1 MGSAPLAVTFQ
12 AAGDAASY
20 RWDLGDGSFAD
31 GPVVQHVYG
40 QPGLYTAVVTGFAA
54 TGESATASVS
64 VGAYRL
70 MLTGPRLT
78 RYRHPVH
85 FRGRIVPPLGNAAV
99 TVRRGGRVVGR
110 ARTGPRGGFRIRTR
124 LQAPGAYSARIGLV
138 GSTPIRVRLR
148 TELEAK
154 LVGQQTVGSRL
165 RLVARVRPSGAGRLR
180 VEVRRGG
187 RVVQRALRWSSV
199 RLPLATG
206 QPGALRIRVTLV
218 ARKGFTRVRTALEAT
233 VVQPNLA
240 LGSRGPSVRALEARL
255 RELRYAVRAIDGL
268 YALDTAEAVL
278 AFQKV
283 ERLAWTGRVDTGV
296 WRRLAAARVPR
307 ARYAGDHLEVDK
319 ARQVLL
325 VVRAGRVA
333 TVVHISTG
341 ATGNTPVGRWRV
353 YRKVT
358 GWDWVLWYP
367 MYFLRGFAIHG
378 YPSVPAYPA
387 SHGCVRVPM
396 WIAPH
401 LYSTNPFGQTV
412 YVY

>member
-20 RWDLGDGSFAD
+20 RWDFGDGSFAD
-31 GPVVQHVYG
+31 GPAVQHVYAR
-40 QPGLYTAVVTGFAA
+40 PGLYTAVVTGLAA
-54 TGESATASVS
+54 SGESATASVS
-64 VGAYRL
+64 VGAFRL
-70 MLTGPRLT
+70 TLTGPRLT

-85 FRGRIVPPLGNAAV
+85 FRGRIVPPLGNTAV

-110 ARTGPRGGFRIRTR
+110 ARTGPRGGFRIRAR
-124 LQAPGAYSARIGLV
+124 LQAPGAYSARIGPV
-138 GSTPIRVRLR
+138 GSTPIRIRLR

-165 RLVARVRPSGAGRLR
+165 RLVARVRPWGAGRLR
-180 VEVRRGG
+180 VEVRRGA
-187 RVVQRALRWSSV
+187 RVVQRALRRSSV
-199 RLPLATG
+199 RLPLVTG

-218 ARKGFTRVRTALEAT
+218 PRKGFTRARRALETT

-255 RELRYAVRAIDGL
+255 RELRYAVRAVDGL

-278 AFQKV
+278 AFQKTQG
-283 ERLAWTGRVDTGV
+283 LPWTGRVDARV
-296 WRRLAAARVPR
+296 WQRLNAARTPR
-307 ARYAGDHLEVDK
+307 ARYAGNHLEVDK
-319 ARQVLL
+319 GRQVLL
-325 VVRAGRVA
+325 VVRGGRVE